1 MCRTFKAGSD
11 YKFKYFGLNL
21 KINLEGSKLFY
32 LGLPNLQGKV
42 QAAAHEGCLLFFKVE
57 PTCLVS

>member
-1 MCRTFKAGSD
+1 MCKTFKADSD

-21 KINLEGSKLFY
+21 KINSEGSKLFY
-32 LGLPNLQGKV
+32 LGLLHLQGKV

-57 PTCLVS
+57 PTSLVS